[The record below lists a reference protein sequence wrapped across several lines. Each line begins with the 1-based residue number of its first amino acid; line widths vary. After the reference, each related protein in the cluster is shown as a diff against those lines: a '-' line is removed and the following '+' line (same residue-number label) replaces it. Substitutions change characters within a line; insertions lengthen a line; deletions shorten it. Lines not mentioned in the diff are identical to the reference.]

1 MNLVTNGLPALA
13 LGMEPPEPDL
23 MRRRPR
29 PPGEPVITAR
39 RWGLILA
46 HGFLVAAVTT
56 LGFALIYQGQPEH
69 LPRART
75 FAFCLVSYG
84 FMFYAFS
91 CRSQRYTMPQLGF
104 FSNPYLFGAV
114 AVSGLLQ
121 LSVVTLPFARPV
133 FESEQHFA
141 GEWAVLIL
149 LALTP
154 VTVIEVAKLLRAWHA
169 SRRPTRDGLNHAH

>member
-1 MNLVTNGLPALA
+1 
-13 LGMEPPEPDL
+13 MEPPEPGL

-29 PPGEPVITAR
+29 PPREPVVTAR

-46 HGFLVAAVTT
+46 HGVLVAAVTA
-56 LGFALIYQGQPEH
+56 LGFALVYRGRPEH
-69 LPRART
+69 LPQART

-84 FMFYAFS
+84 FMFYAFG
-91 CRSQRYTMPQLGF
+91 CRSQRYTMPELGL

-114 AVSGLLQ
+114 AVSALLQ

-133 FESEQHFA
+133 FEAVQHFTW
-141 GEWAVLIL
+141 EWALLAL

-154 VTVIEVAKLLRAWHA
+154 VTVIEGVKLLGAW
-169 SRRPTRDGLNHAH
+169 REAHQHTAREGPDPAP